1 MRALTISGFILTLV
15 ALTASAADAQEPQ
28 RRRYLPDSSDEDWS
42 FLKEAPKT
50 DVWDPLKYIPFGRD
64 GWFMTLS
71 GEVRYRAEGLRIRA
85 TDQRPATIDDYL
97 LQRYLTGADVHFG
110 PHARFFT
117 EVQSGLINGAVRT
130 ARPTDRNT
138 IDTHQ
143 AFFEWQQTVRPRH
156 RITAKVGRQELAIG
170 STRLIS
176 ASPGLN
182 VKRSFDGASLSYRA
196 GSWAIVGVAARLVAL
211 SGGAFDD
218 AWNSGQHFW
227 GAAAGGRS
235 PRFERGELGAYY
247 LGTSRA
253 EPTVYF
259 QGSGAERRHTVG
271 IKWSGTGSRFDL
283 NYDAIYQWGTFG
295 SAPIRAWGVA
305 TETGYRVPGVRW
317 RPRVSV
323 RTDFA
328 SGDRD
333 PANPELDSFNPL
345 FPGNSYSGAVGLFGP
360 TNLTDLTAAVTF
372 APRSNLTI
380 GFEAPSYWRT
390 STHDG
395 VYATDLRLLVP
406 PTLGEGKYVGTNPS
420 VLAVWQPTR
429 HVQLQ
434 GVITR
439 FLSGAFLEDS
449 FVSSGFGFYS
459 GTVVYRF

>member
-1 MRALTISGFILTLV
+1 MRSLTTFVFALLLV
-15 ALTASAADAQEPQ
+15 APTVSAAGAQELQ
-28 RRRYLPDSSDEDWS
+28 QRRYLPDSSDEDWS
-42 FLKEAPKT
+42 FLKDAPKS
-50 DVWDPLKYIPFGRD
+50 DVWDPLKYLPFSRD

-85 TDQRPATIDDYL
+85 TDQRPATIDNYL
-97 LQRYLTGADVHFG
+97 LQRYLSGADMHFG

-182 VKRSFDGASLSYRA
+182 VKRSFDGASLSYRTS
-196 GSWAIVGVAARLVAL
+196 SWAAVGVVARLVGL
-211 SGGAFDD
+211 STGAFDD
-218 AWNSGQHFW
+218 SWNSGQLFW

-235 PRFERGELGAYY
+235 PRFERGELGLYY
-247 LGTSRA
+247 LGTSKS
-253 EPTVYF
+253 ETVYF
-259 QGSGAERRHTVG
+259 QGAGAERRHTLG
-271 IKWSGTGSRFDL
+271 IKWSGTGTRFDL
-283 NYDAIYQWGTFG
+283 NYDAIFQWGTFG
-295 SAPIRAWGVA
+295 GAPIRAWGVA
-305 TETGYRVPGVRW
+305 TETGYRVSSVRW
-317 RPRVSV
+317 RPRISL

-333 PANPELDSFNPL
+333 RANPELDSFNPL

-360 TNLTDLTAAVTF
+360 TNLTDLTAAVTI

>member
-1 MRALTISGFILTLV
+1 MLV
-15 ALTASAADAQEPQ
+15 ALTVLAADAQQPQ
-28 RRRYLPDSSDEDWS
+28 QQQRRYLPDSSDEDWS
-42 FLKEAPKT
+42 FLKDAPKS
-50 DVWDPLKYIPFGRD
+50 DVWDPLKYIPFSRE

-85 TDQRPATIDDYL
+85 TDQRPATIDQYL
-97 LQRYLTGADVHFG
+97 LQRYLSGADMHFG

-117 EVQSGLINGAVRT
+117 EVQSGIINGAVRT
-130 ARPTDRNT
+130 ARPTDQNS
-138 IDTHQ
+138 IDVHQ
-143 AFFEWQQTVRPRH
+143 AFFEWQQTVRPRQ
-156 RITAKVGRQELAIG
+156 RITAKIGRQELAIG

-182 VKRSFDGASLSYRA
+182 VKRSFDGASLSYRTS
-196 GSWAIVGVAARLVAL
+196 SWAVVGVAARLVAL
-211 SGGAFDD
+211 STGAFDD
-218 AWNSGQHFW
+218 SWDSGQLFW

-235 PRFERGELGAYY
+235 PRFERGELGVYY
-247 LGTSRA
+247 LGTSKS
-253 EPTVYF
+253 ETVYF
-259 QGSGAERRHTVG
+259 QGAGAERRHTLG
-271 IKWSGTGSRFDL
+271 MKWSGTGTRFDL
-283 NYDAIYQWGTFG
+283 NYDGIYQWGTFG
-295 SAPIRAWGVA
+295 GAPIRAWGIA
-305 TETGYRVPGVRW
+305 TETGYRVPVRW
-317 RPRVSV
+317 RPRVSL

-360 TNLTDLTAAVTF
+360 TNLTDLTAAVTI

-390 STHDG
+390 SIHDG
-395 VYATDLRLLVP
+395 VYATDLRLLAP
-406 PTLGEGKYVGTNPS
+406 PTIGDGKYVGTNPS

-439 FLSGAFLEDS
+439 FISGKFLEDS